1 MDSPRRAAG
10 VLSAKEIQM
19 PLVLLGV
26 LLIAM
31 KLLEIGP
38 PGHWSWWQVLL
49 PFPVAIVWWT
59 WADKSG
65 YTKRQAMKAMD
76 EKAAARRKQAFNA
89 LGIDEKAAD
98 RRSRAIDKDQ
108 AKRERRTA
116 KLRAEREARDAKA
129 RDSIIHSRID
139 ESPE

>member
-1 MDSPRRAAG
+1 
-10 VLSAKEIQM
+10 M

-38 PGHWSWWQVLL
+38 PGNWSWWLVLL
-49 PFPVAIVWWT
+49 PFPAAVVWWT

-76 EKAAARRKQAFNA
+76 EKTAARRKQAFNA

-98 RRSRAIDKDQ
+98 RRSRAVNKDQ
-108 AKRERRTA
+108 AKRERRIA
-116 KLRAEREARDAKA
+116 KLQAEREAQDAKA
-129 RDSIIHSRID
+129 RESILQSRID
-139 ESPE
+139 DSRN

>member
-1 MDSPRRAAG
+1 
-10 VLSAKEIQM
+10 M

-38 PGHWSWWQVLL
+38 PANWSWWLVLL
-49 PFPVAIVWWT
+49 PFPAAIAWWT

-76 EKAAARRKQAFNA
+76 EKAAARRRQAFSN
-89 LGIDEKAAD
+89 LGIDEKVAD

-108 AKRERRTA
+108 AKRERRMA
-116 KLRAEREARDAKA
+116 KVRAEREAQDAKA
-129 RDSIIHSRID
+129 HESILNSRLPESRID
-139 ESPE
+139 DSRN